1 MESAGRLRSPRISYG
16 RMTDAQCGAATPAS
30 VCLLS
35 LHAQIDIKKFQ
46 SGVADVFVQLASI
59 NAGGIDAGLGP
70 RVASQCFA
78 FIDEDLVIDQT
89 GQHIELDMGNIS
101 CRKLRVFPGRSL

>member
-1 MESAGRLRSPRISYG
+1 MPSEG
-16 RMTDAQCGAATPAS
+16 ATPAS

-35 LHAQIDIKKFQ
+35 LYAQIDIKKFQ

-70 RVASQCFA
+70 VIASQCIA

-89 GQHIELDMGNIS
+89 GQHIELDMGSIF
-101 CRKLRVFPGRSL
+101 CLKLRRSNSSMPV